1 MCLMYRII
9 VFFCLL
15 SFSSEGQH
23 YRFNTKE
30 DAVFYTSFV
39 NTLYCEQ
46 GTPLCFDGT
55 IKIST
60 TDSIGFYLI
69 EVLDTVTRA
78 QGMLNLAA
86 YIQTPEGGKEK
97 IFIDKFTFKINK
109 GPKPILFFGAVSGG
123 SQIDTT
129 NLNIEVGFIETAPL
143 PNYQITEIQ
152 LLFNQKEAI
161 TVKGNQL
168 TNSLKDK
175 IKRLSQGTE
184 VGVSVVYKDP
194 LQRLKRISAIYF
206 L

>member
-1 MCLMYRII
+1 MI
-9 VFFCLL
+9 F
-15 SFSSEGQH
+15 
-23 YRFNTKE
+23 
-30 DAVFYTSFV
+30 
-39 NTLYCEQ
+39 
-46 GTPLCFDGT
+46 
-55 IKIST
+55 
-60 TDSIGFYLI
+60 
-69 EVLDTVTRA
+69 
-78 QGMLNLAA
+78 
-86 YIQTPEGGKEK
+86 K

-152 LLFNQKEAI
+152 LLFNQKEVI